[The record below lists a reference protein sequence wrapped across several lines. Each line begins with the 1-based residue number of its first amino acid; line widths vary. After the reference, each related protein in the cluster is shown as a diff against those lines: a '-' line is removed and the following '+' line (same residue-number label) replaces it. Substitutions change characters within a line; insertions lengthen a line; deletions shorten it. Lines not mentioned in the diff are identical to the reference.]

1 MIEQVETFGLWE
13 MRKWQTE
20 AASALEG
27 KRVTSSKNFPPSWIK
42 TNLKYKPAPYRAWAQ
57 QYTLHITSP
66 ISMGESLLHCHLPA
80 TSSGSVPAPAAPAT
94 CSPAFVSLWNG
105 LEPSPACSSS
115 QHILNSNS
123 FYFQIIYLFLNQDTM
138 RMSQFIIN
146 ILQNQSAKKVLAAHH
161 STSSA
166 QGTAGWEYWFERHR
180 EHWSWG
186 HKTHCDN
193 CDNSLLKYSTNTVY
207 ISGQTDGPADR
218 SIWPTYQDQPPLPQ
232 HAL

>member
-1 MIEQVETFGLWE
+1 MGCFSFLLPKRGERAPFLRRTAQGKSHQEKITLPLILKTIEQVETFGLWE

-123 FYFQIIYLFLNQDTM
+123 FYF
-138 RMSQFIIN
+138 
-146 ILQNQSAKKVLAAHH
+146 
-161 STSSA
+161 
-166 QGTAGWEYWFERHR
+166 
-180 EHWSWG
+180 
-186 HKTHCDN
+186 
-193 CDNSLLKYSTNTVY
+193 
-207 ISGQTDGPADR
+207 
-218 SIWPTYQDQPPLPQ
+218 
-232 HAL
+232 